1 MDQTK
6 LNTRVD
12 GFLSEFKEEIIEK
25 LRDPG
30 SNSHSDIIQFIHK
43 FQSPIIR
50 EDEIMKKKRVKN
62 PIPFH
67 DKCLAKRA
75 NGEQCSRRKKK
86 GGEFCGTHSKACP
99 HGTISLETIDT
110 NGENDGEH
118 SGVIKKQIEVWLVD
132 INGIMYWI
140 NDNGTVY
147 HPDDIRNNI
156 ENPRVIAHY
165 EKTQVDGEEIYN
177 ITEEIH

>member
-1 MDQTK
+1 MDHGK
-6 LNTRVD
+6 LNTRVE
-12 GFLSEFKEEIIEK
+12 GFLSEFKEQIIERI
-25 LRDPG
+25 RDPG
-30 SNSHSDIIQFIHK
+30 SNSHSDIIQFI
-43 FQSPIIR
+43 QEYQAPVIR
-50 EDEIMKKKRVKN
+50 EDEIMKKKRAKN

-67 DKCLAKRA
+67 DKCIAKRA

-86 GGEFCGTHSKACP
+86 DGDFCGTHSKACP
-99 HGTISLETIDT
+99 HGTISVETM
-110 NGENDGEH
+110 ENSDIDGEQ
-118 SGVIKKQIEVWLVD
+118 SGVVKKHIEVWLED

-140 NDNGTVY
+140 NDIGTVY

-165 EKTQVDGEEIYN
+165 EKNEINGEEIYK